1 MNFVHCFSALIWYCI
16 LHGGN
21 TLEDIYG
28 FLH

>member
-1 MNFVHCFSALIWYCI
+1 MNFVHWFSALAWYCI